1 MPLHI
6 GIVAVSGE
14 GAALCF
20 RTICNEGA
28 ALMGPHNHPEVSLH
42 TFPFKLH
49 VEAIA
54 KIDWQAVADL
64 MLDSAKKLAS
74 IGADFA
80 ICPDNTAHQAI
91 SLVRPHSPIP
101 WLHIAEE
108 VAGEA
113 KRLGYRRVGI
123 TGTRSLTSSELYSDA
138 LAALGIEAVR
148 PSADQQQQIDTI
160 IFEELV
166 YGRFLSKSR
175 TYLMEV
181 AASLQSNGCDAVIL
195 GCTELPI
202 LAEGM
207 EPPLPTL
214 DSTRILARA
223 ALARAYTGMH

>member
-1 MPLHI
+1 MPSHI

-28 ALMGPHNHPEVSLH
+28 ALMGAHSHPEISMH
-42 TFPFKLH
+42 TFSFKLH
-49 VEAIA
+49 VDAIN
-54 KIDWQAVADL
+54 KNDWQTVADL
-64 MLDSAKKLAS
+64 MLASTGKLAS

-80 ICPDNTAHQAI
+80 ICPDNTAHQAMPLI
-91 SLVRPHSPIP
+91 LPHSPIP

-108 VAGEA
+108 VARDA
-113 KRLGYRRVGI
+113 QQRGYRRVGV
-123 TGTRSLTSSELYSDA
+123 TGTRSLVSSDLYPEA
-138 LAALGIEAVR
+138 LAAVGIEAVR
-148 PSADQQQQIDTI
+148 PSPEQQRRIDTI
-160 IFEELV
+160 IFKELV
-166 YGRFLSKSR
+166 YGQFLPTSR

-181 AASLQSNGCDAVIL
+181 AASLQEDGCDALIL

-202 LAEGM
+202 LAEGV

-223 ALARAYTGMH
+223 ALNRAAH